1 MRLSLFVAVL
11 VAVWLSVTTTGIV
24 DPKSVEAWIKATGP
38 LAPLTYI
45 PVSGVLGALFVP
57 GPVLAGISGFL
68 FGPIVGT
75 FVTLGSAIVS
85 ALIASTGGRLAG
97 REGARRVLGD
107 KRTAWLDHQ
116 IQSRGLWA
124 VAGQRLIPG
133 MPDAPVNYSFGALGV
148 LAWQMAAGTA
158 IGSAPRAFVYTA
170 LGAVIH
176 NPSPWLGVAAA
187 VIWIIMAIIGLE
199 GVRRMWKRRHEV
211 PPAPAPSDSAEPRS

>member
-1 MRLSLFVAVL
+1 VRLALFVAVL
-11 VAVWLSVTTTGIV
+11 VGVWLTVTTTGIV
-24 DPKSVEAWIKATGP
+24 DPKSVEAFIESTGP
-38 LAPLTYI
+38 LAPLAYV
-45 PVSGVLGALFVP
+45 PVSGLLGALFVP

-75 FVTLGSAIVS
+75 IVTLASAICS
-85 ALIASTGGRLAG
+85 AVITSIAGRLAG

-116 IQSRGLWA
+116 IETRGLWA

-133 MPDAPVNYSFGALGV
+133 MPDAPMNYSFGALGV
-148 LAWQMAAGTA
+148 PVWQMIAGTA

-170 LGAVIH
+170 VGAVIH
-176 NPSPWLGVAAA
+176 DPSPWLGFAAA
-187 VIWIIMAIIGLE
+187 VVWIVMAIIGME

-211 PPAPAPSDSAEPRS
+211 PAAPAESR

>member
-1 MRLSLFVAVL
+1 MRLALFVVGL
-11 VAVWLSVTTTGIV
+11 FAVWLVVHTTGII
-24 DPKSVEAWIKATGP
+24 DPDAVRGAIESAGPFAP
-38 LAPLTYI
+38 LAYI
-45 PVSGVLGALFVP
+45 PISGVLGAIFVP
-57 GPVLAGISGFL
+57 GPILAGISGYL

-75 FVTLGSAIVS
+75 VVTLGSAIVS
-85 ALIASTGGRLAG
+85 ALIASFGGRVAG

-116 IQSRGLWA
+116 IQTRGLWA

-148 LAWQMAAGTA
+148 PAWQMAAGTA

-176 NPSPWLGVAAA
+176 NPSPWLGIAAA
-187 VIWIIMAIIGLE
+187 VIWIVMAIVGLE

-211 PPAPAPSDSAEPRS
+211 PAAPAPSDSAEPRS